1 MSRPVRSR
9 HQLIDLLRLPQTTDS
24 IERWSTAL
32 IVDPKA
38 QLGEMVQLVEQGLV
52 CLAQFDD
59 QRRKISES

>member
-1 MSRPVRSR
+1 MSRHARSR
-9 HQLIDLLRLPQTTDS
+9 HQLLDLLRLPPTTDS
-24 IERWSTAL
+24 VERWSTAL
-32 IVDPKA
+32 TVDPQA